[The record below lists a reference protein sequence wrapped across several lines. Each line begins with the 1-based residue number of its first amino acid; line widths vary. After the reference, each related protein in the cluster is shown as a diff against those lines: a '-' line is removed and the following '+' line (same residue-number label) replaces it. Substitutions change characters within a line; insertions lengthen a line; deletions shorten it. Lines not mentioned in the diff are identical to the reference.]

1 VLDKHPDGPLTDLR
15 GVSGVPWHCSILSRE
30 GVSRIPGPI
39 QRCYLPVE
47 WEGDKL
53 IADALSYKVTL
64 DPESGAIID
73 CVFTK

>member
-1 VLDKHPDGPLTDLR
+1 
-15 GVSGVPWHCSILSRE
+15 
-30 GVSRIPGPI
+30 
-39 QRCYLPVE
+39 VE